1 MIKDWFKH
9 PTVAYKKENKC
20 YLEVKSSFFDEFMF
34 SWQRIASKMYPM
46 GEQWM
51 IETRKTVLESMLE
64 MNKTIRNLTTIC
76 DEITYI
82 LEELIWDC
90 YFDDV
95 ESIAGVESI
104 VEFWWRRISQLSWP
118 RNIMIWMNMTT
129 VNNY

>member
-64 MNKTIRNLTTIC
+64 MNKTIRNLATIC

-82 LEELIWDC
+82 LEELI
-90 YFDDV
+90 
-95 ESIAGVESI
+95 
-104 VEFWWRRISQLSWP
+104 
-118 RNIMIWMNMTT
+118 
-129 VNNY
+129 